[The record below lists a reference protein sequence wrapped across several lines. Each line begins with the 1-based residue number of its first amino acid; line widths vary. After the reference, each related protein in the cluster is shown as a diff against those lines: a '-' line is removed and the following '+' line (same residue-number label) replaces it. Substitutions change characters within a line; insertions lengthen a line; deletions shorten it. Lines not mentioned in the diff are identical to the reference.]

1 MSIFTKQDPKGAD
14 PLQQYQQTASPKKR
28 KRYGRNQILRA
39 DQLEKLVESGQEID
53 EQAIISMY
61 RPQRK
66 ARRFGAA
73 LLRMDKLRLLVAGLI
88 LLVAIL
94 FIFSFMQEKM
104 GNFTI
109 SLNRLELYR
118 KGISISADAD
128 FSSPTA
134 RLVAGTVPEATNI
147 SIADLPDDLD
157 AVDGDH
163 NGLNYM
169 AYTYYVRNAGK
180 VDLSYEAVVTLDSAA
195 KGAEN
200 AVRVAI
206 WKNGERQVYA
216 TPSSTG
222 APEPDCT
229 NFLSQNVVCTYT
241 EEDFKVG
248 YVDKYT
254 IAIWLEGDDPEC
266 VDAIVGGSVQ
276 FSMDIHAVGKDDST
290 LLTKYIRDI
299 WDTLK
304 EDKPINAAGNDAPD
318 YYYTDREITYA
329 TRRNQ

>member
-1 MSIFTKQDPKGAD
+1 MGIFTKQDHKETD
-14 PLQQYQQTASPKKR
+14 PLQAYLQSDSVKKGR
-28 KRYGRNQILRA
+28 RYGKNQIIRA
-39 DQLEKLVESGQEID
+39 DELEKLVESGKEID

-61 RPQRK
+61 RPQRR

-73 LLRMDKLRLLVAGLI
+73 LLRMDKLKLLVMGLI

-128 FSSPTA
+128 FTDPTA
-134 RLVAGTVPEATNI
+134 RLVASAVPEATNI
-147 SIADLPDDLD
+147 SISELPNNLDDI
-157 AVDGDH
+157 DGDH
-163 NGLNYM
+163 NGQNYM

-180 VDLSYEAVVTLDSAA
+180 VDVSYEAVVTLESAA

-200 AVRVAI
+200 AARVAI
-206 WKNGERQVYA
+206 WKNGERVVYA
-216 TPSSTG
+216 EPSATG
-222 APEPDCT
+222 EPEEKCT
-229 NFLSQNVVCTYT
+229 NFLSSNVVCTYT
-241 EEDFKVG
+241 EDDFKVG

-254 IAIWLEGDDPEC
+254 IAIWLEGDDPDC

-276 FSMDIHAVGKDDST
+276 FSMDIHAIGNDDTS
-290 LLTKYIRDI
+290 LFTKFVRDI
-299 WDTLK
+299 IDTLK
-304 EDKPINAAGNDAPD
+304 NDKPINAAGNDAPD
-318 YYYTDREITYA
+318 YYYQSQDITYA